1 MIISGERSEY
11 RIRGGVQR
19 EIIELQIL
27 KTYYIPVLFSL
38 KLILKEDWSTSNKV
52 ENILNKLSGENIIYN
67 SV

>member
-27 KTYYIPVLFSL
+27 KTYYISVLFSL